1 MLGDMNVHAVLP
13 VTDLDE
19 ARKFYEGVLGLEE
32 TGASEDE
39 QAVMYRSGDTHLLV
53 YVTDHAGTNEATAA
67 AWETNDVAAAVEVL
81 KNKGVSFEHY
91 EDMPGV
97 TLEGDIHRMGPMTE
111 AWFKDPSGNILNIGN
126 AL

>member
-13 VTDLDE
+13 VTNLDE

-32 TGASEDE
+32 TGASEDGQE
-39 QAVMYRSGDTHLLV
+39 VMYRSGDTHLLV
-53 YVTDHAGTNEATAA
+53 YVSDYAGTNEATAA
-67 AWETNDVAAAVEVL
+67 TWETNDVAAAVEIL
-81 KNKGVSFEHY
+81 KNKGVTFEHY

-97 TLEGDIHRMGPMTE
+97 ILEGDVHRIGPMSA